1 MPPSINRC
9 VESCKKTV
17 SGAGHKDSSVVY
29 VSVFELNMFIKR
41 FDN

>member
-9 VESCKKTV
+9 VESCKKTL
-17 SGAGHKDSSVVY
+17 GGIGQKGSSVAY